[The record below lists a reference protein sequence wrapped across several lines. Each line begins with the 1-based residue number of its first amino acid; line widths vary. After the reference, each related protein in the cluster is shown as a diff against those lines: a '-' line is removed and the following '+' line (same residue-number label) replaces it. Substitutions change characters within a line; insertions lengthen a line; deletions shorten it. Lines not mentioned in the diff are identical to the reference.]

1 MEDKER
7 YAIGQ
12 QDFKTLRK
20 NDAFVAETLRD
31 ADIDIEQT
39 LNADWDLDDLA
50 GLDLLNAD
58 PTALLYQA
66 GYLTIAKYVYV
77 IELKYNSTSDEALRQ
92 IDEKGYARRFAVDL
106 RLLFK
111 IGVNF
116 SSESRRIESWKIES

>member
-1 MEDKER
+1 MEDKDR

-20 NDAFVAETLRD
+20 DDAFVAETLRD

-39 LNADWDLDDLA
+39 LNANWDLDDLA
-50 GLDLLNAD
+50 GLALLNAD

-77 IELKYNSTSDEALRQ
+77 IELKYNSTPDDALRQ
-92 IDEKGYARRFAVDL
+92 IEEKGYARRFAVAP
-106 RLLFK
+106 RQLFR
-111 IGVNF
+111 IDVSF